1 MIGDKAA
8 NEPPFSL
15 GLPPMPATYTDRLQG
30 LSTSVAVKPPC
41 RVATTVNIAL
51 SGLQTI
57 DGVALSAG
65 DRVLVKNQTDPV
77 ENGIYDAS
85 ASDWHRALDF
95 DGSRDV
101 VVGTQVSVVEGSL
114 QTDSYWRVTGVSA
127 PRPSVDAIHFEVALF
142 SIGSLIGFIAANR
155 SILAGIVP
163 AGVGQVAY
171 LAETGREGYFIWHT
185 GNYAP
190 LVGNDPLQGLYVKSD
205 SISSASGCWVRVWDG
220 INGYPEWFYDNSG
233 DWLAALNACETLC
246 PVIHLGAKDYSISAT
261 WAIQTENRTVKGSSR
276 FNRASG
282 TGTRI
287 TMASATANIVK
298 VGYDTQPAGAV
309 EQDQLQGGFLKNVT
323 LQDLAIWRTVAPS
336 PWGTINDEDT
346 VGSGLR
352 VQYVLK
358 CRFSNLLIQNSACGV
373 YAGATIYTKF
383 DDVEARIDSPTT
395 AGNYDTCRGWFL
407 DGNRTFGYAGGNASI
422 YLNRCVG
429 VANRKSGSTTDGNI
443 PIALLMKGAF
453 VDTFVRDFEVA
464 GTSKGIVLSAP
475 GLSYPSS
482 VDVHIDHPIVDQC
495 DTVGIEVGDINAGA
509 AIEIIAP
516 YVASNGSASYG
527 ISIFSGSGV
536 TLLGGQLHGH
546 WSGGAGLQLT
556 DMGNVV
562 VRGTKLL
569 NCLNGVVINNSQGCE
584 IAPQFIQSQALT
596 APVAVSIQDSSR
608 CRIMPT
614 ITVSGSGVFT
624 YGINLVSGN
633 ANLLLDVSGIVDGA
647 TTDRIRSGG
656 SGGSAITTQ
665 GNVSGHVIINPG
677 QGAML

>member
-1 MIGDKAA
+1 MASLFDTGIFSIEGINGEVLPGAKLEWFAA
-8 NEPPFSL
+8 GSSL
-15 GLPPMPATYTDRLQG
+15 PLATYSDANLTIPNPNPVVADASGRFPEIYLQLLPYKYV
-30 LSTSVAVKPPC
+30 LSTSQGVVLVTRDYFSPG
-41 RVATTVNIAL
+41 TDT
-51 SGLQTI
+51 
-57 DGVALSAG
+57 VALTRLALAELPVRSAG
-65 DRVLVKNQTDPV
+65 QKADLV
-77 ENGIYDAS
+77 EGG
-85 ASDWHRALDF
+85 RAGRF
-95 DGSRDV
+95 TSF
-101 VVGTQVSVVEGSL
+101 VGT
-114 QTDSYWRVTGVSA
+114 
-127 PRPSVDAIHFEVALF
+127 PPS
-142 SIGSLIGFIAANR
+142 
-155 SILAGIVP
+155 
-163 AGVGQVAY
+163 
-171 LAETGREGYFIWHT
+171 
-185 GNYAP
+185 
-190 LVGNDPLQGLYVKSD
+190 DPLQGIYIQSLTDGFYWARD
-205 SISSASGCWVRVWDG
+205 WDG

-475 GLSYPSS
+475 GLTYPSS

-527 ISIFSGSGV
+527 VSIFNGSGV

-562 VRGTKLL
+562 VHGTKLL
-569 NCLNGVVINNSQGCE
+569 NCINGVVINNSQGCE
-584 IAPQFIQSQALT
+584 VAPQFIQSQALT

-608 CRIMPT
+608 CRITPI
-614 ITVSGSGVFT
+614 ITVSGSGLFT

-633 ANLLLDVSGIVDGA
+633 TNLLMDVSGIMDAA

-656 SGGSAITTQ
+656 GGGSAITTQ
-665 GNVSGHVIINPG
+665 GDVSGHVVINPG

>member
-1 MIGDKAA
+1 MASLFDTGIFSIEGINGEVLPGAKLEWFAA
-8 NEPPFSL
+8 GSSL
-15 GLPPMPATYTDRLQG
+15 PLATYSDANLTIPNPNPVVADASGRFPEIYLQLLPYKYV
-30 LSTSVAVKPPC
+30 LSTSQGVVLVTRDYFSPG
-41 RVATTVNIAL
+41 TDT
-51 SGLQTI
+51 
-57 DGVALSAG
+57 VALTRLALAELPVRSAG
-65 DRVLVKNQTDPV
+65 QKADLV
-77 ENGIYDAS
+77 EGG
-85 ASDWHRALDF
+85 RAGRF
-95 DGSRDV
+95 TSF
-101 VVGTQVSVVEGSL
+101 VGT
-114 QTDSYWRVTGVSA
+114 
-127 PRPSVDAIHFEVALF
+127 PPS
-142 SIGSLIGFIAANR
+142 
-155 SILAGIVP
+155 
-163 AGVGQVAY
+163 
-171 LAETGREGYFIWHT
+171 
-185 GNYAP
+185 
-190 LVGNDPLQGLYVKSD
+190 DPLQGIYIQSLTDGFYWARD
-205 SISSASGCWVRVWDG
+205 WDG

-475 GLSYPSS
+475 GLTYPSS

-527 ISIFSGSGV
+527 VSIFNGSGV

-562 VRGTKLL
+562 VHGTKLL
-569 NCLNGVVINNSQGCE
+569 NCINGVVINNSQGCE
-584 IAPQFIQSQALT
+584 VAPQFIQSQALT
-596 APVAVSIQDSSR
+596 APVAVSIQDSNR
-608 CRIMPT
+608 CRVIPY
-614 ITVSGSGVFT
+614 IAVSGGGVFT

-633 ANLLLDVSGIVDGA
+633 TNLLLDVSGIADGA

-656 SGGSAITTQ
+656 SGGSAIATQ